1 MATIIRQAYIDKIEK
16 YLGKE
21 TIIVLV
27 GQRRVGKSYMM
38 KTVRDQKAS
47 NPDNNI
53 IYIDKEKREFD
64 SIRNYQDLNQY
75 IDEHFVA
82 SKHNYIL
89 IDEIQD
95 ITEFERSIRS
105 FRTEPNTDIIITG
118 SNAKMLSNE
127 LSTLI
132 GGRYKEIYIQ
142 SLSYKEFLVFHQL
155 PDNDDSLAKYIQY
168 GGLPGLAKIGLE
180 EDDARE
186 YQMDI
191 FHTVLLKNVIMRNR
205 IRNVPFLENLV
216 RFLADNTGKLISANS
231 IAKYMKSQG
240 ESITSTVII
249 NYISFLCEA
258 YILHK
263 VNRFDIHGKRIFETN
278 DKFYFEDNGIRN
290 ALAGGTREGDI
301 EKVIENI
308 IYQHL
313 IRLGYQV
320 YVGQLQAGEIDFV
333 CTKPDG
339 QRIYVQASY
348 IIADMATREREFGN
362 LRAINDNY
370 PKYVISMTP
379 LLTRNDDNGITH
391 LHLRKFLKE
400 GLSGTRCKSTKFQT
414 DMQIILRKRPSLP
427 LLKQIKKKRAYLVRA
442 NTETF
447 ANFANEK

>member
-27 GQRRVGKSYMM
+27 GQRRVGKSYIM

-142 SLSYKEFLVFHQL
+142 SLSYEEFLVFHQL

-191 FHTVLLKNVIMRNR
+191 FHMVLLKDVIMRNR

-362 LRAINDNY
+362 LRAIKDNY

-379 LLTRNDDNGITH
+379 LLTRNDDNGIKH

-400 GLSGTRCKSTKFQT
+400 GF
-414 DMQIILRKRPSLP
+414 
-427 LLKQIKKKRAYLVRA
+427 
-442 NTETF
+442 
-447 ANFANEK
+447 

>member
-1 MATIIRQAYIDKIEK
+1 MATIIRQSYIDKIER

-27 GQRRVGKSYMM
+27 GQRRVGKSYMLKM
-38 KTVRDQKAS
+38 IRDLKKADE
-47 NPDNNI
+47 NNNI

-64 SIRNYQDLNQY
+64 DIQTYQDLNNY
-75 IDEHFVA
+75 IGQHFL
-82 SKHNYIL
+82 SDKHNYVL

-95 ITEFERSIRS
+95 IKEFERSIRS
-105 FRTEPNTDIIITG
+105 YRTEPNTDIIITG
-118 SNAKMLSNE
+118 SNARMLSNE

-142 SLSYKEFLVFHQL
+142 SLSYNAFLEFHHLT
-155 PDNDDSLAKYIQY
+155 DNDESLTQYIQY

-191 FHTVLLKNVIMRNR
+191 YHTVLLKDVIMRNK

-263 VNRFDIHGKRIFETN
+263 VNRYDIHGKRIFETN

-290 ALAGGTREGDI
+290 AIAGGTREGDI

-320 YVGQLQAGEIDFV
+320 YVGQLQAAEIDFV
-333 CTKPDG
+333 CTKPG
-339 QRIYVQASY
+339 GERIYVQASY
-348 IIADMATREREFGN
+348 IIYDDATREREFGN
-362 LRAINDNY
+362 LRLIKDNY

-379 LLTRNDDNGITH
+379 LLTKNDDGGITH

-400 GLSGTRCKSTKFQT
+400 GL
-414 DMQIILRKRPSLP
+414 
-427 LLKQIKKKRAYLVRA
+427 
-442 NTETF
+442 
-447 ANFANEK
+447 

>member
-1 MATIIRQAYIDKIEK
+1 MATIIRQSYIDKIEK

-27 GQRRVGKSYMM
+27 GQRRVGKSCMM
-38 KTVRDQKAS
+38 KMIRDRKKADDS
-47 NPDNNI
+47 NNI
-53 IYIDKEKREFD
+53 IFIDKEKREFD
-64 SIRNYQDLNQY
+64 NIQTYQDLNDY
-75 IDEHFVA
+75 IGEHFL
-82 SKHNYIL
+82 SDKHNYIL

-95 ITEFERSIRS
+95 IREFERSIRS
-105 FRTEPNTDIIITG
+105 YRTEPNTDIIITG
-118 SNAKMLSNE
+118 SNARMLSNE

-142 SLSYKEFLVFHQL
+142 SLSYNEFLEFHQL
-155 PDNDDSLAKYIQY
+155 SDNDEALALYILY

-191 FHTVLLKNVIMRNR
+191 YHTVLLKDVIMRNQ

-240 ESITSTVII
+240 ESITSTAII

-263 VNRFDIHGKRIFETN
+263 VNRYDIHGKRIFETN

-290 ALAGGTREGDI
+290 AIAGGTREGDI

-308 IYQHL
+308 IYQNL

-333 CTKPDG
+333 CTKPG
-339 QRIYVQASY
+339 GERIYVQASY
-348 IIADMATREREFGN
+348 IIVDDATREREFGN
-362 LRAINDNY
+362 LRAIKDNY

-379 LLTRNDDNGITH
+379 LLTKNDDDGITH
-391 LHLRKFLKE
+391 LHLRKFLTE
-400 GLSGTRCKSTKFQT
+400 G
-414 DMQIILRKRPSLP
+414 I
-427 LLKQIKKKRAYLVRA
+427 
-442 NTETF
+442 
-447 ANFANEK
+447 

>member
-1 MATIIRQAYIDKIEK
+1 MTTFFREVQAYIDKIEK

-142 SLSYKEFLVFHQL
+142 SLSYEEFLVFHQL

-278 DKFYFEDNGIRN
+278 NKFYFEDNGIRN

-320 YVGQLQAGEIDFV
+320 YVGQLQAGEIDFA

-400 GLSGTRCKSTKFQT
+400 GL
-414 DMQIILRKRPSLP
+414 
-427 LLKQIKKKRAYLVRA
+427 
-442 NTETF
+442 
-447 ANFANEK
+447 

>member
-1 MATIIRQAYIDKIEK
+1 MTTFFREVQAYIDKIEK

-142 SLSYKEFLVFHQL
+142 SLSYEEFLVFHQL

-191 FHTVLLKNVIMRNR
+191 FHTVLLKDVIMRNR

-400 GLSGTRCKSTKFQT
+400 GL
-414 DMQIILRKRPSLP
+414 
-427 LLKQIKKKRAYLVRA
+427 
-442 NTETF
+442 
-447 ANFANEK
+447 

>member
-142 SLSYKEFLVFHQL
+142 SLSYEEFLVFHQL

-191 FHTVLLKNVIMRNR
+191 FHTVLLKNVIMRNQ

-263 VNRFDIHGKRIFETN
+263 VNRFDIHGKGIFETN

-400 GLSGTRCKSTKFQT
+400 GF
-414 DMQIILRKRPSLP
+414 
-427 LLKQIKKKRAYLVRA
+427 
-442 NTETF
+442 
-447 ANFANEK
+447 

>member
-142 SLSYKEFLVFHQL
+142 SLSYEEFLVFHQL

-191 FHTVLLKNVIMRNR
+191 FHTVLLKDVIMRNR

-278 DKFYFEDNGIRN
+278 NKFYFEDNGIRN

-301 EKVIENI
+301 EKMIENI

-320 YVGQLQAGEIDFV
+320 YVGQLQAGEIDFA

-400 GLSGTRCKSTKFQT
+400 GF
-414 DMQIILRKRPSLP
+414 
-427 LLKQIKKKRAYLVRA
+427 
-442 NTETF
+442 
-447 ANFANEK
+447 

>member
-64 SIRNYQDLNQY
+64 SIRNYQDLNRY

-105 FRTEPNTDIIITG
+105 YRTEPNTDIIITG

-142 SLSYKEFLVFHQL
+142 SLSYEEFLVFHQL

-191 FHTVLLKNVIMRNR
+191 FHTVLLKDVIMRNR

-400 GLSGTRCKSTKFQT
+400 GF
-414 DMQIILRKRPSLP
+414 
-427 LLKQIKKKRAYLVRA
+427 
-442 NTETF
+442 
-447 ANFANEK
+447 

>member
-1 MATIIRQAYIDKIEK
+1 MATIIRHAYIDKIEK

-38 KTVRDQKAS
+38 KMIRDRKKA
-47 NPDNNI
+47 DDCNNI
-53 IYIDKEKREFD
+53 IFIDKEKREFD
-64 SIRNYQDLNQY
+64 NIQTYQDLNDY
-75 IDEHFVA
+75 IGEHFL
-82 SKHNYIL
+82 SDKHNYIL

-95 ITEFERSIRS
+95 IKEFERSIRS
-105 FRTEPNTDIIITG
+105 YRTEPNTDIIITG
-118 SNAKMLSNE
+118 SNARMLSNE

-142 SLSYKEFLVFHQL
+142 SLSYNEFLEFHQL
-155 PDNDDSLAKYIQY
+155 SDNDEALTLYIQY

-191 FHTVLLKNVIMRNR
+191 YHTVLLKDVIMRNQ

-240 ESITSTVII
+240 ESITSTAII

-263 VNRFDIHGKRIFETN
+263 VNRYDIHGKRIFETN

-290 ALAGGTREGDI
+290 AIAGGTREGDI

-308 IYQHL
+308 IYQNL

-333 CTKPDG
+333 CTKPG
-339 QRIYVQASY
+339 GERIYVQASY
-348 IIADMATREREFGN
+348 IIADDATREREFGN
-362 LRAINDNY
+362 LRAIKDNY

-379 LLTRNDDNGITH
+379 LLTKNDNDGITH
-391 LHLRKFLKE
+391 LHLRKFLTE
-400 GLSGTRCKSTKFQT
+400 G
-414 DMQIILRKRPSLP
+414 I
-427 LLKQIKKKRAYLVRA
+427 
-442 NTETF
+442 
-447 ANFANEK
+447 

>member
-64 SIRNYQDLNQY
+64 CIRNYQDLNQY

-142 SLSYKEFLVFHQL
+142 SLSYEEFLVFHQL
-155 PDNDDSLAKYIQY
+155 SDNDDSLAKYIQY

-191 FHTVLLKNVIMRNR
+191 FHTVLLKDVIMRNR

-400 GLSGTRCKSTKFQT
+400 GF
-414 DMQIILRKRPSLP
+414 
-427 LLKQIKKKRAYLVRA
+427 
-442 NTETF
+442 
-447 ANFANEK
+447 